1 MELKRFF
8 NTEAGRVN
16 ISILLGLGMATLFRK
31 KCHGDDCLTFKG
43 PSLED
48 IKTKKYK
55 YGDKCFQYEINSI
68 MCDDKKNIVE
78 FA

>member
-8 NTEAGRVN
+8 HTESGKVI
-16 ISILLGLGMATLFRK
+16 ISLLLGLGLATLFKRSCQGK
-31 KCHGDDCLTFKG
+31 NCIEFKA

-48 IKTKKYK
+48 IKKKKNK
-55 YGDKCFQYEINSI
+55 YGEQCFQYVMNSTG
-68 MCDDKKNIVE
+68 CDSGKKNVD

>member
-8 NTEAGRVN
+8 HTESGKVI
-16 ISILLGLGMATLFRK
+16 ISILLGLGLATLFRQSCK
-31 KCHGDDCLTFKG
+31 GKECINFKA

-48 IKTKKYK
+48 IKKKKYK
-55 YGDKCFQYEINSI
+55 YGDKCFQYELSSTHCNN
-68 MCDDKKNIVE
+68 MKKNVN

>member
-8 NTEAGRVN
+8 HTESGKAI
-16 ISILLGLGMATLFRK
+16 ISLLLGLGLATLFKRSCQGK
-31 KCHGDDCLTFKG
+31 NCIKFKA

-48 IKTKKYK
+48 IKNKKYK
-55 YGDKCFQYEINSI
+55 YGERCFQYVINTTS
-68 MCDDKKNIVE
+68 CDSEKKSVD

>member
-8 NTEAGRVN
+8 RTESGKVI
-16 ISILLGLGMATLFRK
+16 ISILLGLGVATLFRQSCK
-31 KCHGDDCLTFKG
+31 GKDCVEFKA

-48 IKTKKYK
+48 IKKKKYK
-55 YGDKCFQYEINSI
+55 YGDKCFQYETSTTICSNT
-68 MCDDKKNIVE
+68 KKNVN

>member
-8 NTEAGRVN
+8 HTESGKVI
-16 ISILLGLGMATLFRK
+16 ISLLLGLGLATLFK
-31 KCHGDDCLTFKG
+31 KTCDGVNCLVFKP

-55 YGDKCFQYEINSI
+55 YGDKCFQYEMQSI
-68 MCDDKKNIVE
+68 DCDNKKTTVD

>member
-8 NTEAGRVN
+8 HTESGKVI
-16 ISILLGLGMATLFRK
+16 ISLLLGLGLATLFKRSCQGK
-31 KCHGDDCLTFKG
+31 NCIEFKA

-55 YGDKCFQYEINSI
+55 YGDKCFQYEMQSI
-68 MCDDKKNIVE
+68 DCDNKKTTVD

>member
-8 NTEAGRVN
+8 HTESGKAI
-16 ISILLGLGMATLFRK
+16 ISLLLGLGLATLFKRSCQGK
-31 KCHGDDCLTFKG
+31 NCIDFKA

-48 IKTKKYK
+48 IKNKKYK
-55 YGDKCFQYEINSI
+55 YGNTCFKYEMDSSV
-68 MCDDKKNIVE
+68 CDDNKTSID

>member
-8 NTEAGRVN
+8 TTYTGKT
-16 ISILLGLGMATLFRK
+16 IMSLLLGLGLASLFRK
-31 KCHGDDCLTFKG
+31 SCDGLKCIEFKA

-48 IKTKKYK
+48 IKMKKYK
-55 YGDKCFQYEINSI
+55 YGAKCFKYQMEPNV
-68 MCDDKKNIVE
+68 CDNKKTNVD

>member
-8 NTEAGRVN
+8 HTESGKVI
-16 ISILLGLGMATLFRK
+16 ISLLHGLGLATLFKRTCQGK
-31 KCHGDDCLTFKG
+31 NCIEFKA

-48 IKTKKYK
+48 IKKKKYK
-55 YGDKCFQYEINSI
+55 YGEQCFQYAMNSTS
-68 MCDDKKNIVE
+68 CDSEKKDVD

>member
-8 NTEAGRVN
+8 HTESGKVI
-16 ISILLGLGMATLFRK
+16 ISLLLGLGLATLFKRTCQGK
-31 KCHGDDCLTFKG
+31 NCIEFKA

-48 IKTKKYK
+48 IKKKKYK
-55 YGDKCFQYEINSI
+55 YGEQCFQYVMNSTS
-68 MCDDKKNIVE
+68 CDSEKKDVD